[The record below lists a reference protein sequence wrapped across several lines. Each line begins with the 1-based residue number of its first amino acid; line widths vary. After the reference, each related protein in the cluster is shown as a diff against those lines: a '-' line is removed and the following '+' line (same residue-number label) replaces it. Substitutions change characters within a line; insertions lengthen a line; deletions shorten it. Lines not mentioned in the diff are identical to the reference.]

1 YFEWNKYIKIYNDN
15 VSLITETC
23 LGGGISNILGL
34 PFCSPFV
41 NVRVGIE
48 KDDYFELIEK
58 LDYYMEQP
66 PAEIPKLKY
75 TTYNWN
81 GWEGRIN
88 FPKLWYDDIMIHGFH
103 YNSQRDF
110 FEQWEK
116 RRKRYNS
123 EKKVIFKILYD
134 QEDIEKFQE
143 IKFSKKIGFYHKKV
157 DCNNIVSIYSDEIS
171 GRYSYQYSSYLFDLL
186 RCGVLFQYVDFF
198 SLLSEV

>member
-1 YFEWNKYIKIYNDN
+1 M
-15 VSLITETC
+15 
-23 LGGGISNILGL
+23 GGISNILGL

-48 KDDYFELIEK
+48 KDDYFELIKK
-58 LDYYMEQP
+58 LDYYMEQT

-75 TTYNWN
+75 AAYNWN

-103 YNSQRDF
+103 YSSQMNF

-123 EKKVIFKILYD
+123 EKKVILKILYD
-134 QEDIEKFQE
+134 QEDIEKFHE
-143 IKFSKKIGFYHKKV
+143 IKFSKNWI
-157 DCNNIVSIYSDEIS
+157 
-171 GRYSYQYSSYLFDLL
+171 
-186 RCGVLFQYVDFF
+186 
-198 SLLSEV
+198 LSQKSRL